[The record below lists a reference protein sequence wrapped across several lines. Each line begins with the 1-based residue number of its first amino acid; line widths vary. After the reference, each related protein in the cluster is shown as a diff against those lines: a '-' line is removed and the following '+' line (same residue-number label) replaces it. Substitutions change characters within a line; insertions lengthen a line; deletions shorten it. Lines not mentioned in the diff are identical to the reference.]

1 RLRELAVR
9 IQRDGELRAI
19 EKSEAVA
26 QLFPGRLVL
35 QRECP
40 RQVLLHLAVGLQF
53 LAAVGIDP
61 FLVYLAEDE
70 ELALGLV
77 DVTGQVDNA
86 LVLDDVVSF
95 ERLLDDKVGAPLL
108 KAGAGARVL
117 ERAHQYQ
124 RRLLELTHERR
135 TTLVPTEIS
144 APGRLGNAQPGD
156 QH

>member
-1 RLRELAVR
+1 
-9 IQRDGELRAI
+9 I

-26 QLFPGRLVL
+26 QPFPGRLVL
-35 QRECP
+35 QRERA

-61 FLVYLAEDE
+61 FLVNLAEDK

-77 DVTGQVDNA
+77 DVTGQADHA
-86 LVLDDVVSF
+86 FVLDDVVSF
-95 ERLLDDKVGAPLL
+95 EGPLDDEVGAPLL
-108 KAGAGARVL
+108 EASAGARVL

-124 RRLLELTHERR
+124 RGLLEFTHERR

-156 QH
+156 QHETKDSNKSPTRNGH